1 MLGLGPG
8 LQVVPLLHNLD
19 DGLFHRNTEC
29 AANCGVLWFIKF
41 FKFGRSSY
49 YDYDDYYHDYYYYYL
64 TWRAVFLMLESNA
77 WLQMVD
83 LLFNAIGPIGPCL
96 EGAPNDSTLKHW
108 SIDIRCRSGSAFSD
122 MLFREPIC
130 EKLGLVPRFGLEW
143 NWMKTIYIGIL
154 TFIGFSLP
162 QMCCFSWTTRF
173 LSKYF
178 PKQVSLGCHRSFNQ
192 IGPQSR
198 GAAQG
203 ARHTTIGCSKSK
215 SIWKW
220 MSWGETLPWKS
231 DDPRVFWMNL

>member
-49 YDYDDYYHDYYYYYL
+49 YDYDDDYYYYL

-130 EKLGLVPRFGLEW
+130 EKLGVVPRFGLEW
-143 NWMKTIYIGIL
+143 NWMKTIYIDIL
-154 TFIGFSLP
+154 PFIGFSLP
-162 QMCCFSWTTRF
+162 QHVLFF
-173 LSKYF
+173 LNNALFVKIL
-178 PKQVSLGCHRSFNQ
+178 PKAG
-192 IGPQSR
+192 I
-198 GAAQG
+198 A
-203 ARHTTIGCSKSK
+203 
-215 SIWKW
+215 W
-220 MSWGETLPWKS
+220 LPPK
-231 DDPRVFWMNL
+231 L